1 MVLYKH
7 FGIYVKNFKDTFL
20 LQADNA
26 VLEVPKGYNGLA
38 SLVLHRFGVDLSKA
52 SQTSLQEK

>member
-1 MVLYKH
+1 MVL

-20 LQADNA
+20 LSYKQ
-26 VLEVPKGYNGLA
+26 VLKYQRYNGLA